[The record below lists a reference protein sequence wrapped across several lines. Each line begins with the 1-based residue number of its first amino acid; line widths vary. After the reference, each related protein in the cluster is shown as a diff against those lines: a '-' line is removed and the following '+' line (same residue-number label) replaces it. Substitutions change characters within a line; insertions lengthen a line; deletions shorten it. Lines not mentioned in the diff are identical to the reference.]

1 MTSYID
7 QLRNRGVSKNRINDL
22 VSSLRK
28 EANAAGMID
37 SEFNDKLGISD
48 FDTSPIQEFMVN
60 AAKTAFGEKAE
71 KFTREV
77 FTLDDFAQAGFNY
90 STGSLAFDAPTEK
103 AKQAQSMNKSVLQSS
118 AEMLGMITGDV
129 PAGVAG
135 FLAGGGTAFLA
146 GQAGPQAAAPEEI
159 ITMPIGAMAGSFALP
174 EILRSA
180 MLDAYE
186 NGDIDSPDRFWEA
199 TTNTAVAGLKAY
211 VTGLSAG
218 MAGKL
223 VAPAVSKATIPLVGA
238 KTAKAIKYA
247 AVTEAEVLAFSA
259 VGPALEGK
267 LPTVHDFAA
276 ANVAIFGMKAGISST
291 TGTYRAAQKKIEK
304 VFEKT
309 GTKPD
314 ELAALADRDVTIRE
328 DLASDTQE
336 IPRAMQSPEQR
347 AEATDTTWVAGSEK
361 TLEWKD
367 KTQQDVYNT
376 PEDAFGELS
385 WTSIVEGVKESEA
398 DLGQIYNRILAE
410 HNQEAMTTA
419 SENLM
424 HRYIHNDQAGIT
436 RMEDS
441 FFELQEPLV
450 VYRGTSD
457 QGLGSTLSTSLSP
470 DIATTKAFENQ
481 GTLFRITLPA
491 GTRVA
496 MPSKIYTVGSLRSK
510 LEVIIHPDE
519 NVVSLREAT
528 TNLDTVSSAFKGLS
542 IKVGDATVQKMDAQK
557 SISSRIGTEMPTP
570 RRGFKQTIHDFYT
583 RAFDDLHPLSQAT
596 KALAEGRELLASKN
610 PYTLARLYRGVQ
622 PIAESFLEFGALNFT
637 HRQRISAPL
646 RDILRPIEKLGG
658 MKEFQTYMVA
668 RRALELSNRGVELPP
683 TFTKA
688 NLSSVVKIGKD
699 RFGEAFQQLRDY
711 QTNVLK
717 YLRDSGVLNK
727 ETFDLIQEANRD
739 YVPFNRIFAQ
749 GEENTGNTG
758 LRAALNPI
766 KRIKGSTRDIVNPI
780 ESIIRNTYMLVTL
793 AERNRVMSALVDLQK
808 QNPASTILTPKKAGN
823 RATKLGEADFSKM
836 LEPYLT
842 EGALKDLQS
851 KISDVDF
858 TVWRK
863 NMFIRDG
870 DVVHMENGKAKI
882 YEVQDIE
889 LAQALSAMDR
899 EALSA
904 VIKVLAVPSTLLR
917 TGAILSPDFMARNA
931 TRDTVSATIFAKDG
945 FIPVYDTFRG
955 MGHILGRTELA
966 KDWAASGGMFSHMQ
980 AIDARYMDKGVKD
993 MLRNIPMRNMMK
1005 NPIEQLRMLSGLI
1018 EQGTRVAAFDR
1029 TMTRALKQGKSRID
1043 ALTEAGFESRDIS
1056 IDFQRFGSYGRAIN
1070 SLSVFF
1076 NAFLQGYDKMF
1087 REVGKRPV
1095 AMTARLVGGIAIPS
1109 ALLHLANH
1117 DKEWYKQLPTWQR
1130 DLYWNF
1136 GIGEGKDFY
1145 IFRIP
1150 KPFEVGMF
1158 VGTGTERMIEWAM
1171 STDSKAGLKFMA
1183 SALKSLT
1190 PNMLP
1195 VVVQVPVEMRQ
1206 NKSIFFD
1213 RPIIPRDRE
1222 NLLPEYQHSVYT
1234 TEIAKGLSQL
1244 LVQIPGARHV
1254 EIFSPAMIEH
1264 AVRGFTGGLGA
1275 YALEYA
1281 DKGLKAAGILPDDVI
1296 PPAKTMADYPV
1307 VKAFVARYPSMSTS
1321 VIEDFYKEYN
1331 SLNEFSQS
1339 FKTAIKDMD
1348 TGAAED
1354 IFAEQQLTGKL
1365 ITLEGYRKAIGNYS
1379 RLIRKIHKLPML
1391 EGMTKEQLQ
1400 QFKREQIDNY
1410 YLRANQIAQSGIDL
1424 AKMSRGQLKLD
1435 EQ

>member
-7 QLRNRGVSKNRINDL
+7 QLRNQGLSKNRINDL
-22 VSSLRK
+22 VSTLRQ
-28 EANAAGMID
+28 EANAAGMAD
-37 SEFNDKLGISD
+37 TEFNDKLGISD
-48 FDTSPIQEFMVN
+48 FDISPLQQFLVK
-60 AAKTAFGEKAE
+60 AARDTFGESAE
-71 KFTREV
+71 RFTKEV
-77 FTLDDFAQAGFNY
+77 FTLDDFFSAGFNY

-103 AKQAQSMNKSVLQSS
+103 AKQAQSMNKTVMQSS
-118 AEMLGMITGDV
+118 SEMLGMITGDI

-135 FLAGGGTAFLA
+135 FFLGGGGAFAA
-146 GQAGPQAAAPEEI
+146 GQAGPQAALPEEI
-159 ITMPIGAMAGSFALP
+159 ITMPIAAMAGSFALP
-174 EILRSA
+174 EILRAA

-186 NGDIDSPDRFWEA
+186 NGDIDSPTRFWEA
-199 TTNTAVAGLKAY
+199 TTNTAISGLKGY
-211 VTGLSAG
+211 ITGLTAG
-218 MAGKL
+218 MAGKA
-223 VAPAVSKATIPLVGA
+223 VAPAISKVTIPLAGA
-238 KTAKAIKYA
+238 KTSKAIKYA
-247 AVTEAEVLAFSA
+247 AVTEAEIAAFST
-259 VGPALEGK
+259 VGPALEGR

-291 TGTYRAAQKKIEK
+291 TGSYRAAQKKIEK

-314 ELAALADRDVTIRE
+314 ELAAIADRDVTVRE
-328 DLASDTQE
+328 DLASDTHDV
-336 IPRAMQSPEQR
+336 PRAMQSPEQR
-347 AEATDTTWVAGSEK
+347 AEATDTTWIAGSER
-361 TLEWKD
+361 TLEFKE
-367 KTQQDVYNT
+367 KSQQDVYNT
-376 PEDAFGELS
+376 PEEAFGELS
-385 WTSIVEGVKESEA
+385 YYNMLESSLSEA

-410 HNQEAMTTA
+410 HGQETMSTA
-419 SENLM
+419 SENLI

-436 RMEDS
+436 RMEDV
-441 FFELQEPLV
+441 FFDLQEPLV

-457 QGLGSTLSTSLSP
+457 QGLGSTLSASLSP
-470 DIATTKAFENQ
+470 EIAATKAFENQ

-496 MPSKIYTVGSLRSK
+496 MPSKVYSVGSLRSG
-510 LEVIIHPDE
+510 LEVILHPDE
-519 NVVSLREAT
+519 NVISLREGVTQLEAVDAS
-528 TNLDTVSSAFKGLS
+528 L
-542 IKVGDATVQKMDAQK
+542 KVGDATVQKMDAQEA
-557 SISSRIGTEMPTP
+557 ISGRIGTEIPTP
-570 RRGFKQTIHDFYT
+570 KRGFKQTLHDFYT
-583 RAFDDLHPLSQAT
+583 RAFDDLHPFSQAT
-596 KALAEGRELLASKN
+596 KALAEGRELRASEN
-610 PYTLARLYRGVQ
+610 PYILARLYRGVQ
-622 PIAESFLEFGALNFT
+622 PIAESFLEFGALNFA
-637 HRQRISAPL
+637 HRQRVSEPL
-646 RDILRPIEKLGG
+646 RDILRPIEKLGA
-658 MKEFQTYMVA
+658 MNEFQTYMVA
-668 RRALELSNRGVELPP
+668 RRALELSKRGIELPP
-683 TFTKA
+683 TFTRA
-688 NLSSVVKIGKD
+688 NLASVVNAGRE
-699 RFGEAFQQLRDY
+699 RFGEAFKQLRDY

-739 YVPFNRIFAQ
+739 YVPFNRVFAQ
-749 GEENTGNTG
+749 GEESTGTTG

-766 KRIKGSTRDIVNPI
+766 KRIKGSTRDIVNPV

-808 QNPASTILTPKKAGN
+808 SNPDISLLIPKKAGN
-823 RATKLGEADFSKM
+823 RAIKLGEADFSKL

-842 EGALKDLQS
+842 EGALKELQS

-863 NMFIRDG
+863 NMFIQG
-870 DVVHMENGKAKI
+870 NDVVHMENGKPKV

-889 LAQALSAMDR
+889 LAEALSAMDR
-899 EALSA
+899 EALSP
-904 VIKVLAVPSTLLR
+904 VIKVLAYPSTLLR

-931 TRDTVSATIFAKDG
+931 VRDTISATIFSKDG
-945 FIPVYDTFRG
+945 FIPFYDTFRG
-955 MGHILGRTELA
+955 MGHVLGRTKLA
-966 KDWAASGGMFSHMQ
+966 QDWAASGGMFSHMQ

-1018 EQGTRVAAFDR
+1018 EQGTRVAAFER
-1029 TMTRALKQGKSRID
+1029 TMTRALKQGKSRMD

-1076 NAFLQGYDKMF
+1076 NAFLQGQDKMV
-1087 REVGKRPV
+1087 REIKNRKV
-1095 AMTARLVGGIAIPS
+1095 AMTAKLIGGIAIPS

-1117 DKEWYKQLPTWQR
+1117 DKEWYKQLPGWQR

-1145 IFRIP
+1145 IFRVP
-1150 KPFEVGMF
+1150 KPFELGLIF
-1158 VGTGTERMIEWAM
+1158 GTGTERMIEWAM
-1171 STDSKAGLKFMA
+1171 STDPKAGRKFMA
-1183 SALKSLT
+1183 SVFKSLT

-1195 VVVQVPVEMRQ
+1195 VAVQVPIEMKQ

-1244 LVQIPGARHV
+1244 LVQIPGARHLEV
-1254 EIFSPAMIEH
+1254 FSPAMIEH

-1281 DKGLKAAGILPDDVI
+1281 DKGLKAAGILPDDII

-1321 VIEDFYKEYN
+1321 VIEEFYKEYN
-1331 SLNEFSQS
+1331 SLREFSQS

-1348 TGAAED
+1348 IEAAED
-1354 IFAEQQLTGKL
+1354 IFNEQRLTGNMV
-1365 ITLEGYRKAIGNYS
+1365 TLGGFQRAIGNYS
-1379 RLIRKIHKLPML
+1379 RMIRKIHKLPML
-1391 EGMTKEQLQ
+1391 EGMTREQLQ

-1410 YLRANQIAQSGIDL
+1410 YLMANQIAQAGIDL
-1424 AKMSRGQLKLD
+1424 ARQSRKQLQLD
-1435 EQ
+1435 EE

>member
-7 QLRNRGVSKNRINDL
+7 QLRNQGMLKDQIND
-22 VSSLRK
+22 VVMALRK

-37 SEFNDKLGISD
+37 TEFNDRLGISD

-60 AAKTAFGEKAE
+60 AAKNVFGEGAE
-71 KFTREV
+71 RFTKEV

-118 AEMLGMITGDV
+118 AEMLGMITGDI

-135 FLAGGGTAFLA
+135 FFAGGGTALAA
-146 GQAGPQAAAPEEI
+146 GQAGPQAFLPEEI
-159 ITMPIGAMAGSFALP
+159 FTMPIGAMAGSFALP
-174 EILRSA
+174 EVLRSA

-186 NGDIDSPDRFWEA
+186 NGDIDSPSRAWDVI
-199 TTNTAVAGLKAY
+199 TNTSVAGLKAY
-211 VTGLSAG
+211 ITGLSAG
-218 MAGKL
+218 IAGKV

-238 KTAKAIKYA
+238 KTSKAIKYA
-247 AVTEAEVLAFSA
+247 AVTEAEVAAFSA
-259 VGPALEGK
+259 VGPALEGR
-267 LPTVHDFAA
+267 LPSVHDFAA
-276 ANVAIFGMKAGISST
+276 ANIAIFGMKAGISGT

-314 ELAALADRDVTIRE
+314 ELSVLADRDVTVRE
-328 DLASDTQE
+328 DLASDTQDV
-336 IPRAMQSPEQR
+336 PRAMQSPEQR
-347 AEATDTTWVAGSEK
+347 AEATDTTWIAGSEK

-367 KTQQDVYNT
+367 KAQQDVYNP
-376 PEDAFGELS
+376 PETAFGELS
-385 WTSIVEGVKESEA
+385 FKSIIEGVKESEA
-398 DLGQIYNRILAE
+398 ELGQIYNRILAE
-410 HNQEAMTTA
+410 HNQVTMSTA
-419 SENLM
+419 SETLM

-436 RMEDS
+436 RMEDL
-441 FFELQEPLV
+441 FFDLQEPLV

-457 QGLGSTLSTSLSP
+457 QGISSTLSTSLSP
-470 DIATTKAFENQ
+470 EIAANATGNQ

-496 MPSKIYTVGSLRSK
+496 MPSKVYSEGSLRGK
-510 LEVIIHPDE
+510 LEVIVHPDE
-519 NVVSLREAT
+519 NIVTLREAT
-528 TNLDTVSSAFKGLS
+528 SQLENTDVSV
-542 IKVGDATVQKMDAQK
+542 KVGDAAVLKADAQEA
-557 SISSRIGTEMPTP
+557 ISSRIGTELPTP
-570 RRGFKQTIHDFYT
+570 SRTFKQTIHDFYT

-596 KALAEGRELLASKN
+596 KALSEGRELPASRN

-622 PIAESFLEFGALNFT
+622 PIADSFLEFGALDFA
-637 HRQRISAPL
+637 HRRRISMPL
-646 RDILRPIEKLGG
+646 REILRPIEKLGA
-658 MKEFQTYMVA
+658 MKDFQTYMVA
-668 RRALELSNRGVELPP
+668 RRALELSNREVELPS
-683 TFTKA
+683 TFTRA
-688 NLSSVVKIGKD
+688 NLISVVNMG
-699 RFGEAFQQLRDY
+699 REQFGEAFKQLREY

-727 ETFDLIQEANRD
+727 ETFDIIQEANRD
-739 YVPFNRIFAQ
+739 YVPFNRVFAQ
-749 GEENTGNTG
+749 GEENTGSTG

-766 KRIKGSTRDIVNPI
+766 KRIRGSGRDIVNPI

-793 AERNRVMSALVDLQK
+793 AERNRVMSTLVDLQK
-808 QNPASTILTPKKAGN
+808 QNPENTILTPKKAGN
-823 RATKLGEADFSKM
+823 RAIKLGETDFSKM

-851 KISDVDF
+851 KISDADF

-863 NMFIRDG
+863 NMFIRDN

-882 YEVQDIE
+882 YEVQDVE

-899 EALSA
+899 DALSA

-931 TRDTVSATIFAKDG
+931 IRDTLSATVFSRDG

-955 MGHILGRTELA
+955 MGHIIGRTQLA

-980 AIDARYMDKGVKD
+980 AIDARYMQKGIKD
-993 MLRNIPMRNMMK
+993 MLRNIPVRNVLK
-1005 NPIEQLRMLSGLI
+1005 NPIEQLRMLSGLV

-1029 TMTRALKQGKSRID
+1029 TMTRALKEGKSRID

-1076 NAFLQGYDKMF
+1076 NAFIQGQDKLV
-1087 REVGKRPV
+1087 REIKNRPI
-1095 AMTARLVGGIAIPS
+1095 AMTAKMIGGIAIPS

-1117 DKEWYKQLPTWQR
+1117 DKEWYKDLPDWQR
-1130 DLYWNF
+1130 DLYWHF
-1136 GIGEGKDFY
+1136 GVGEGKDFTIY
-1145 IFRIP
+1145 RVP
-1150 KPFEVGMF
+1150 KPFELGLIF
-1158 VGTGTERMIEWAM
+1158 GTGTERMIEWAM
-1171 STDSKAGLKFMA
+1171 SQDPDAGVRFIK
-1183 SALKSLT
+1183 SAFKSLT
-1190 PNMLP
+1190 PNLLP
-1195 VVVQVPVEMRQ
+1195 VVMQVPIEMKQ
-1206 NKSIFFD
+1206 NRSIFFD

-1244 LVQIPGARHV
+1244 LVQIPGARHL

-1275 YALEYA
+1275 YALDYS
-1281 DKGLKAAGILPDDVI
+1281 DKALKMAGILPDDVI

-1307 VKAFVARYPSMSTS
+1307 VKAFVARYPSMSTRS
-1321 VIEDFYKEYN
+1321 IEDFYKEYN
-1331 SLNEFSQS
+1331 SLNEFNKSLKAA
-1339 FKTAIKDMD
+1339 FADMD
-1348 TGAAED
+1348 VAAAED
-1354 IFAEQQLTGKL
+1354 IFKEQQLTGNL
-1365 ITLEGYRKAIGNYS
+1365 ITLEKQKQAIGNLS
-1379 RLIRKIHKLPML
+1379 KLIRNIHKLPML
-1391 EGMTKEQLQ
+1391 EGMSKEQLQ

-1410 YLRANQIAQSGIDL
+1410 YLLANQIAKAGVDL
-1424 AKMSRGQLKLD
+1424 AKMSRKQLKLD
-1435 EQ
+1435 EE